1 MLCSHKIDEPGSA
14 YKYCKMP
21 LLLYPYFVKKIAK
34 YKQIYNTLTC
44 ATKSGITN
52 ILKIRYV
59 KKSITLSLQINVA
72 ITVTTL
78 CYVCNQ

>member
-21 LLLYPYFVKKIAK
+21 LLINPYFVKKIAK
-34 YKQIYNTLTC
+34 YKQIYDTSTC
-44 ATKSGITN
+44 ATKSGIRN
-52 ILKIRYV
+52 IFRIRYV

-72 ITVTTL
+72 IIVTTL
-78 CYVCNQ
+78 C